1 MSRVLLGFA
10 ALIALSGCGLRGG
23 LDRPP
28 PMFGAE
34 RARYE
39 AEQKRKAEAEAAA
52 KAAAQSPA
60 VSETA
65 SGRQRTE
72 VPVAAAEPAAPETL
86 QPTPPTSPFQRPN

>member
-1 MSRVLLGFA
+1 MSRILLGFA

-28 PMFGAE
+28 PLFGAE
-34 RARYE
+34 HARYE

-52 KAAAQSPA
+52 KAAAQSPT
-60 VSETA
+60 VSEAA

-72 VPVAAAEPAAPETL
+72 VPIAPAEPTAPATL
-86 QPTPPTSPFQRPN
+86 QPAPPTSPFQRPN